1 MKTERRH
8 DLETNSLAIKLA
20 NWIESIKPYTNT
32 LLGVAAALVAVTA
45 ISSMMNS
52 RSAATEE
59 SAWAAY
65 AEAKNSSD
73 PELEN
78 LRKLTESE
86 EFAGTR
92 MQEWAHLTWAD
103 RQVLVAARIYLRDR
117 GAAEDRLRGAR
128 GIYETFAADARD
140 EQIRDRSH
148 FGLGRVFEMLNQVD
162 EAQRE
167 YALVRGDLQP
177 IASQRAELLQAD
189 GAKETCNW
197 LASAELPKPDI
208 TGGKGASG
216 ERPGFD
222 VSLPSANSTTS
233 AEESVPSVL
242 QGFEISDSAED
253 SRKEELN
260 GDEEAAAEP
269 AEEQESAGE

>member
-103 RQVLVAARIYLRDR
+103 RQVLVASRIYLRDR
-117 GAAEDRLRGAR
+117 GAAKDRLRGAR
-128 GIYETFAADARD
+128 GIYETFAAGARD

-148 FGLGRVFEMLNQVD
+148 FGLGRVFEMLNRVD

-167 YALVRGDLQP
+167 YALVQGDLQP
-177 IASQRAELLQAD
+177 IASHRAELLQAD
-189 GAKETCNW
+189 GAKETCSW
-197 LASAELPKPDI
+197 LATAELPKPDI

-222 VSLPSANSTTS
+222 VSLPSANSTTP

-242 QGFEISDSAED
+242 QGFTIGDSEKD

-260 GDEEAAAEP
+260 GDEEAAEP

>member
-8 DLETNSLAIKLA
+8 DLEANSLAIKLA

-65 AEAKNSSD
+65 AQAKNSSD

-103 RQVLVAARIYLRDR
+103 RQVLAASRIYLRDR

-148 FGLGRVFEMLNQVD
+148 FGLGRVFEMLNKVD

-167 YALVRGDLQP
+167 YALVQGDLQP

-233 AEESVPSVL
+233 AEESDPSVL
-242 QGFEISDSAED
+242 QGFAIGDSATD